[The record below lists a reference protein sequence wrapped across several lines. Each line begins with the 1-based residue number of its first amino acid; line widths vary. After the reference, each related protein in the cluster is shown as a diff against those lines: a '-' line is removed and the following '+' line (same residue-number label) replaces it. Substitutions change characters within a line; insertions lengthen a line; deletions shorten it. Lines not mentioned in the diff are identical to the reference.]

1 MLVAFHV
8 HNKINNFRAVLLKV
22 LKVGIC
28 LVVNKSKLSD
38 LHVLVY
44 NKKKRGR
51 KKRGGA
57 T

>member
-22 LKVGIC
+22 LKVGIG
-28 LVVNKSKLSD
+28 LVVNKSKLFD
-38 LHVLVY
+38 LHVQVQQE
-44 NKKKRGR
+44 KEREKKRGW
-51 KKRGGA
+51 A